1 MAEWRTPV
9 FDRTREDVEHAIKT
23 IADWVNS
30 DVSVNPLAVHDL
42 KGCLN
47 VSDINRIEGNIA
59 YLAEMLNDYCY
70 SPDFST
76 KSWTNSGL
84 PNETDIS
91 RILNNLRAII
101 GNFYQQSEAPPVP
114 HHLQGYEDVNSVEE
128 NLFLIKEL
136 LDCMVA
142 SFKKSS
148 TFKSGGSRLLPI
160 RR

>member
-1 MAEWRTPV
+1 MSEWKTPV
-9 FDRTREDVEHAIKT
+9 FDRTQEDVEHAIKT

-30 DVSVNPLAVHDL
+30 DMSVNPLAIHDL

-59 YLAEMLNDYCY
+59 YLAEMLNTYGY
-70 SPDFST
+70 SPDVST

-91 RILNNLRAII
+91 RILYNIRSIVD
-101 GNFYQQSEAPPVP
+101 NFYQQSEASPVP
-114 HHLQGYEDVNSVEE
+114 HRLQGYEDVNSAEE
-128 NLFLIKEL
+128 NLLLIKEL

-148 TFKSGGSRLLPI
+148 TFQSGGTRLLPT

>member
-1 MAEWRTPV
+1 MADWRTPV

-47 VSDINRIEGNIA
+47 VSDINRIEGNIE
-59 YLAEMLNDYCY
+59 YLTEMLNSYHY
-70 SPDFST
+70 LLGIST
-76 KSWTNSGL
+76 KSWTNAGL

-91 RILNNLRAII
+91 RILNNVRTII
-101 GNFYQQSEAPPVP
+101 DNYYQQSNAPPVP
-114 HHLQGYEDVNSVEE
+114 SRLQGYEEVNAVEE
-128 NLFLIKEL
+128 NLLLIKEL

-142 SFKKSS
+142 SFKKSG
-148 TFKSGGSRLLPI
+148 KVQSGGTRLLPI

>member
-1 MAEWRTPV
+1 MTEWKPPV

-23 IADWVNS
+23 IANWVNG
-30 DVSVNPLAVHDL
+30 DVSVNPLAIHDL

-59 YLAEMLNDYCY
+59 YLTEKLNDCGY
-70 SPDFST
+70 SPNVSI
-76 KSWTNSGL
+76 KKWTNSGL

-91 RILNNLRAII
+91 RILYNLRAII
-101 GNFYQQSEAPPVP
+101 DNYYQQSDSPPVP
-114 HHLQGYEDVNSVEE
+114 SSLQGYEEVNSVEE
-128 NLFLIKEL
+128 NLLLIKEL

-142 SFKKSS
+142 SFKKSGRVQ
-148 TFKSGGSRLLPI
+148 SGGLRLLPT

>member
-9 FDRTREDVEHAIKT
+9 FDRTREDVEYAIKT
-23 IADWVNS
+23 IAEWVNS
-30 DVSVNPLAVHDL
+30 DMSVDPLAVHDL

-59 YLAEMLNDYCY
+59 YLAERLNGYGY
-70 SPDFST
+70 SPDVST
-76 KSWTNSGL
+76 KSWTRSGL

-91 RILNNLRAII
+91 RILYNIRAIVD
-101 GNFYQQSEAPPVP
+101 NFYQQSKAPAVP
-114 HHLQGYEDVNSVEE
+114 YRLQGYEDVNSAEE
-128 NLFLIKEL
+128 NLVLIKEL

-142 SFKKSS
+142 SFKKSG
-148 TFKSGGSRLLPI
+148 TVQSGGSRLLPT